1 MTWPSWTMRFVMSP
15 TKKTALLRPV
25 VAMAALAAAAVVLP
39 ACTAGTDT
47 SKERPDTS
55 EVEQEEHFDIST
67 LEPVSD
73 IQEMVPSNIEESGTL
88 RVTMALDYVP
98 AEFLL
103 ADGTPAGYSVD
114 LASALGRVM
123 GVEVSITD
131 VPFPDLPQEI
141 EAEEDTIGISS
152 LTITPERLAKFEMV
166 SYMQVGSVFA
176 VARGNPSGFDPD
188 APCGATV
195 GVQEQSYQLARLQRL
210 SNECVG
216 EEKAPLTIEA
226 LSPLSDIIPQVMAG
240 KVDAVFADS
249 GALTYVAEDSGGK
262 IVLIGDII
270 DPEAQGVAVNK
281 ENEQLTVVVQAALQY
296 LMDQGY
302 LERILD
308 AYGMGSLALP
318 QARISPDP

>member
-1 MTWPSWTMRFVMSP
+1 MSP

-141 EAEEDTIGISS
+141 EAEEDT
-152 LTITPERLAKFEMV
+152 
-166 SYMQVGSVFA
+166 
-176 VARGNPSGFDPD
+176 SGFDPD